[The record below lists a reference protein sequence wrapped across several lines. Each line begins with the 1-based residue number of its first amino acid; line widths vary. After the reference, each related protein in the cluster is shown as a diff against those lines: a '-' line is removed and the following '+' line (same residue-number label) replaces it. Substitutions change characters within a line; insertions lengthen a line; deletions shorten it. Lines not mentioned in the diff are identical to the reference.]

1 MAHKV
6 QVLVLVVVL
15 VEELGDL
22 HMDQEVHL
30 LQVLHLQVITLLQIH
45 LKETMVVKQ
54 NLMKLV
60 LVEVEQVVLE
70 EILQVQQVV
79 EWLEQG
85 AQGHCH
91 DVFIA

>member
-1 MAHKV
+1 VVEEVAHKV
-6 QVLVLVVVL
+6 QDLVLVVVL

-85 AQGHCH
+85 AQ
-91 DVFIA
+91 VVQE